1 MAEGRKSF
9 ADRVVEWIANN
20 VNLRALVNLFGTFR
34 GFLYG
39 ELDER
44 LELGEA
50 VKKQLRKPISGR
62 VSRWWGCFGGIT
74 FLLFMIQ
81 VVTGV
86 LLAIY
91 YRPTVDGAH
100 DSILFIMN
108 DVQYGWLIRSVHR
121 YAAELMVLTVMIH
134 LVKVFI
140 SGAYKPPR
148 ELTWVS
154 GVLLLLLTLTFGF
167 TGYLLPWDQRAYWA
181 TTVGTEMAHSVPLV
195 GEYLSTALKGGGVIG
210 QRTLSRF
217 YALHVI
223 ILPWVLTFFLMSHLL
238 MIRRQGAYEPQ

>member
-1 MAEGRKSF
+1 VAAERKSF
-9 ADRVVEWIANN
+9 GDRAVEWIAEN
-20 VNLRALVNLFGTFR
+20 VNLHWLVNLVSAFT

-44 LELGEA
+44 LELKDA
-50 VKKQLRKPISGR
+50 IRKQLRKPISGR
-62 VSRWWGCFGGIT
+62 VSYWWGCFGGIT
-74 FLLFMIQ
+74 FVLFAIQ

-86 LLAIY
+86 LLAVY
-91 YRPTVDGAH
+91 YRPTTEGAY
-100 DSILFIMN
+100 DSVLFIMN
-108 DVQYGWLIRSVHR
+108 DVRYGWLIRSVHR
-121 YAAELMVLTVMIH
+121 YAAELMVLTVMVH
-134 LVKVFI
+134 MVKVFL

-154 GVLLLLLTLTFGF
+154 GALLLVLTLTFGF

-181 TTVGTEMAHSVPLV
+181 TTVGTEMANAVPLV
-195 GEYLSTALKGGGVIG
+195 GKYVAYALRGGDVIG

-223 ILPWVLTFFLMSHLL
+223 ILPWITAFFLFSHFL
-238 MIRRQGAYEPQ
+238 MIRRQGAYEPL

>member
-1 MAEGRKSF
+1 VGAERKTL
-9 ADRVVEWIANN
+9 ADRLVAWVAEN
-20 VNLRALVNLFGTFR
+20 VNLRVLINLFGTFT

-44 LELGEA
+44 LELKAA
-50 VKKQLRKPISGR
+50 VQKQLRKPLSGR
-62 VSRWWGCFGGIT
+62 VTHWGGCFGGIT
-74 FLLFMIQ
+74 FLLFAIQ

-91 YRPTVDGAH
+91 YRPSVESAH
-100 DSILFIMN
+100 DSVLFIMN
-108 DVQYGWLIRSVHR
+108 DVRYGWLIRSVHR
-121 YAAELMVLTVMIH
+121 YAAELMVLTVMVH
-134 LVKVFI
+134 MVKVFLA
-140 SGAYKPPR
+140 GAYKPPR

-154 GVLLLLLTLTFGF
+154 GVFLLFLTLTFGF

-195 GEYLSTALKGGGVIG
+195 GKYLSYALKGGDVIG

-217 YALHVI
+217 YAMHVI
-223 ILPWVLTFFLMSHLL
+223 VLPWVTAFFLLSHFL
-238 MIRRQGAYEPQ
+238 MIRRQGAYEPL